1 MNKILNIFVLII
13 FWTILLVPLYFISK
27 KLDIGATAFI
37 AALYLVLLF
46 ISISYK
52 HFWSLQTFNNRK
64 GIIKFFSVV
73 FASFLALLYITNLVY
88 GAHTAYKHSVVEN
101 SLDLDGIAYQADDTL
116 GLKPIPN
123 ARTLYH
129 YDYHNDVRE
138 EIPRPKIPIAF
149 DNNGFR
155 IPLSNISKVNESNK
169 INLLFLGDSFTFGD
183 ACLAEETFP
192 FLVSKESN
200 LSYINA
206 GFQGGGLAHMLIFAE
221 KLIPQYKPDYV
232 IVQYTNWLVQRGTSM
247 FAPYGFCRIPFPYFA
262 EQNNGYVLELPA
274 YNSYV
279 KFIDPQH
286 IKSLYKGKFI
296 KFLFKE
302 ALLSSLYDG
311 WYLLKTEFLLIT
323 GQLPRPATNLWDVEM
338 YAYSRIKTI
347 AEENGATV
355 IILNLGNI
363 EYSKYSHSLF
373 SDPNIYF
380 AEADS
385 SLNDFLKTSPSKD
398 YCMEFCHWIVKGK
411 DMILIDRHPNPKA
424 HRIIASSII
433 KEINKT
439 KKI

>member
-1 MNKILNIFVLII
+1 MKIILNIFVLII
-13 FWTILLVPLYFISK
+13 FWTILFVPLYFISK
-27 KLDIGATAFI
+27 IFGIAATAFI

-52 HFWSLQTFNNRK
+52 YFWSFQTFNNRK

-73 FASFLALLYITNLVY
+73 LASFLALLYVTNLVY
-88 GAHTAYKHSVVEN
+88 RAHTAYKLILEN
-101 SLDLDGIAYQADDTL
+101 GLNLDGIAYQADDTL

-129 YDYHNDVRE
+129 YDVRDG
-138 EIPRPKIPIAF
+138 IPTPKIPITF
-149 DNNGFR
+149 DKNGFR
-155 IPLSNISKVNESNK
+155 IPLSDVSKVNKSNK
-169 INLLFLGDSFTFGD
+169 INLLFLGDSFTVGD
-183 ACLAEETFP
+183 ACYAEETFP
-192 FLVSKESN
+192 FLVAKETN

-206 GFQGGGLAHMLIFAE
+206 GFESGSLAHMLIFAE
-221 KLIPQYKPDYV
+221 KLIPKYKPDYV
-232 IVQYTNWLVQRGTSM
+232 IVQYSPWLVTRGTRV
-247 FAPYGFCRIPFPYFA
+247 FAPYSFFRIPFPYFA
-262 EQNNGYVLELPA
+262 EQNNDYVLELPA
-274 YNSYV
+274 YKSYIN
-279 KFIDPQH
+279 FMDLQH
-286 IKSLYKGKFI
+286 IKSLYKGNFI

-302 ALLSSLYDG
+302 AFLFSLHDG

-323 GQLPRPATNLWDVEM
+323 GQLPRPATNLREVDR
-338 YAYSRIKTI
+338 YAYNRIKTI

-363 EYSKYSHSLF
+363 EYTKYSHSLF

-385 SLNDFLKTSPSKD
+385 SLNDFLKTSPSKN
-398 YCMEFCHWIVKGK
+398 YCMEFWNWIFNGK
-411 DMILIDRHPNPKA
+411 DVIFIDPHPNPKA

-439 KKI
+439 KKN